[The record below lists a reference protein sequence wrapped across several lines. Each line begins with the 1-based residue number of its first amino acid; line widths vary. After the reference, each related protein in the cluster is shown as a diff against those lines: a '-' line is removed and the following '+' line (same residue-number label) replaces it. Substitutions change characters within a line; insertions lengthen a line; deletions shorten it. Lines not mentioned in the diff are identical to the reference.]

1 MKSPNTNWHVIVAGI
16 AVTIVS
22 VTMLL
27 MKMPVEAVGT
37 VAALILGVLA
47 QSGLLQA
54 ADAQKVATIE
64 NMIAPQIA
72 SAVQVAKDD
81 LIKLHAV
88 STANVA
94 AVEKVV
100 AVHAALL
107 KAPEPQPLLSSPAET
122 PTAPVAPH
130 LV

>member
-1 MKSPNTNWHVIVAGI
+1 MKR
-16 AVTIVS
+16 
-22 VTMLL
+22 
-27 MKMPVEAVGT
+27 PVKAVG
-37 VAALILGVLA
+37 AFAGQILSVFA
-47 QSGLLQA
+47 QSGLRQA
-54 ADAQKVATIE
+54 ADAKKVAHIE

-72 SAVQVAKDD
+72 SPVQVAKDH